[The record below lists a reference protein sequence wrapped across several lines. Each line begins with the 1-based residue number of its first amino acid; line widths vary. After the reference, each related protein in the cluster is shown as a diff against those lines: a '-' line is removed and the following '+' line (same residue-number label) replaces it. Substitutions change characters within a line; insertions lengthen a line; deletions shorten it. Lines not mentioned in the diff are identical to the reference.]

1 MDLQLHEK
9 YGIIKHIFKEGM
21 VILMKM
27 LIGGQKRESL
37 DGKVINIFNP
47 ANGELIDT
55 VPDSSSKDLDLLL
68 EHSLKG
74 KKIWGGTPLHERSKI
89 LLNFIDK
96 ISLHIDELAEL
107 LCKETGK
114 NIKEARLE
122 VGLVPVIFRRFLEAA
137 NHMYGITLPDSQPG
151 GEKDVIFTRRE
162 ALGTILCIIP
172 FNFPASTYA
181 YKVAPALATGNSVI
195 VKPPSDNPLTLIR
208 LTELLVECGV
218 PGDALQIA
226 TGSGSVV
233 GKYLVASPHIDGV
246 SLTGSTAVGI
256 ETAKQAAANLHHVF
270 LELGG
275 NDAMI
280 VYEDGDIGLAVQEAT
295 MARTTNCG
303 QICIATKR
311 FIVQNSIKDEFI
323 KQLVAKLNS
332 LKIGDPMDSSC
343 DMGCLINADAALK
356 VKEQVDHTLKQGAK
370 CVLGG
375 NIINKAFFEPTV
387 LDNVSADMDIARD
400 MEVFG
405 PVFPVIGFDTIEEAV
420 EIHNASVYGLNGGI
434 ITRNTSKAM
443 KTAYQL
449 ECGTVVLNGNGRY
462 RHPDIAFGGYKMS
475 GIGREGVSSTLEELT
490 QVKTIVMKGI
500 LA

>member
-1 MDLQLHEK
+1 
-9 YGIIKHIFKEGM
+9 
-21 VILMKM
+21 MKM

-55 VPDSSSKDLDLLL
+55 VPDSSSNDLDLLL

-96 ISLHIDELAEL
+96 VSLHIDELAEL

-208 LTELLVECGV
+208 LTELLVESGV

-280 VYEDGDIGLAVQEAT
+280 VYGDGDISLAVQEAT

-311 FIVQNSIKDEFI
+311 FIVQNSVKDEFI
-323 KQLVAKLNS
+323 KQLVTKLKS

-343 DMGCLINADAALK
+343 DMGCLINEAAAVK
-356 VKEQVDHTLKQGAK
+356 VKEQVDHTLNQGAK

-405 PVFPVIGFDTIEEAV
+405 PVFPVIGFDTLEEAV

-434 ITRNTSKAM
+434 ITKDTSKAM

>member
-1 MDLQLHEK
+1 
-9 YGIIKHIFKEGM
+9 
-21 VILMKM
+21 MKM
-27 LIGGQKRESL
+27 LIGGQKVDSF
-37 DGKVINIFNP
+37 DGKIINILNP

-55 VPDSSSKDLDLLL
+55 VPDSSAKDLDLLL
-68 EHSLKG
+68 EHSLNG

-96 ISLHIDELAEL
+96 VSLHIDELAEL
-107 LCKETGK
+107 LCRETGK
-114 NIKEARLE
+114 NIKEAKLE

-162 ALGTILCIIP
+162 ALGTIACIIP

-181 YKVAPALATGNSVI
+181 YKVAPALSTGNAVI

-208 LTELLVECGV
+208 LTELLIECGV
-218 PGDALQIA
+218 PGDAVQIA
-226 TGSGSVV
+226 TGSGSIV
-233 GKYLVASPHIDGV
+233 GKYLVSSPHINAV
-246 SLTGSTAVGI
+246 SLTGSTAVGMD
-256 ETAKQAAANLHHVF
+256 TAKEAAANLHRVF

-280 VYEDGDIGLAVQEAT
+280 VYEDGDINLAVQEAT

-311 FIVQNSIKDEFI
+311 FIVQNSVKDEFV
-323 KQLVAKLNS
+323 KQLVAKLKN
-332 LKIGDPMDSSC
+332 LKIGDPMDPSC
-343 DMGCLINADAALK
+343 DMGCLINEAAALK
-356 VKEQVDHTLKQGAK
+356 VKEQVEHTLKQGAK
-370 CVLGG
+370 CVFGG

-387 LDNVSADMDIARD
+387 LTDVDASMDIARD

-405 PVFPVIGFDTIEEAV
+405 PVFPVIGFDTPEEAI

-434 ITRNTSKAM
+434 ITKDTGKAM
-443 KTAYQL
+443 KTAYKL

-475 GIGREGVSSTLEELT
+475 GIGREGVSATLEELT

-500 LA
+500 LS

>member
-1 MDLQLHEK
+1 M
-9 YGIIKHIFKEGM
+9 EGM
-21 VILMKM
+21 VIFMKM
-27 LIGGQKRESL
+27 LIGGQKKDSL
-37 DGKVINIFNP
+37 GGKTINIFNP
-47 ANGELIDT
+47 ASGELIDT
-55 VPDSSSKDLDLLL
+55 VPDSSSEDLDLVLK
-68 EHSLKG
+68 HSISG
-74 KKIWGGTPLHERSKI
+74 KKVWGGTPLHERSKI

-96 ISLHIDELAEL
+96 FSLYVDELAEL

-122 VGLVPVIFRRFLEAA
+122 VALVPVIFRRFLEGA

-162 ALGTILCIIP
+162 SLGTVVCIIP
-172 FNFPASTYA
+172 FNFPSSTYA

-208 LTELLVECGV
+208 ITELLVECGL
-218 PGDALQIA
+218 PGDALQIV

-233 GKYLVASPHIDGV
+233 GKYLVGSSDIDAV

-256 ETAKQAAANLHHVF
+256 ETAKQASANLHRVF

-280 VYEDGDIGLAVQEAT
+280 VFEDGDINLALQEAI
-295 MARTTNCG
+295 MARITNCG

-311 FIVQNSIKDEFI
+311 FIVQNSIKDDFTR
-323 KQLVAKLNS
+323 QLVERLNR
-332 LKIGDPMDSSC
+332 LKIGDPMDSSS
-343 DMGCLINADAALK
+343 DMGCLINEAAAVK
-356 VKEQVDHTLKQGAK
+356 VKEQVEHTLEQGAK

-375 NIINKAFFEPTV
+375 NIINKTFFAPTV
-387 LDNVSADMDIARD
+387 LADVTANMDIAKD

-405 PVFPVIGFDTIEEAV
+405 PVFPVIGFDTLEEAV

-434 ITRNTSKAM
+434 ITKDTSKAM
-443 KTAYQL
+443 KIAYKL

-475 GIGREGVSSTLEELT
+475 GIGREGVSATLEELT

-500 LA
+500 LS